1 MLGVP
6 FLETLLCLF
15 TFDVLQQGVHLPE
28 LHQLHVSKRKAEPL
42 RNQRKVDYS
51 SALVGPASSAFSE
64 ILIAPAS
71 SNVKSGSA
79 RRFEMNAIA
88 CNIFPFGLVG
98 SLRASKG

>member
-1 MLGVP
+1 MLGVS

-28 LHQLHVSKRKAEPL
+28 LHLLHVGKREAKPV
-42 RNQRKVDYS
+42 RNERKVDYS
-51 SALVGPASSAFSE
+51 SPLVGPASSAFSE
-64 ILIAPAS
+64 ILMSPAS

-88 CNIFPFGLVG
+88 
-98 SLRASKG
+98 